1 MFSCGFSKIFFHS
14 LSPFR
19 NGCHCRVPKNKQIDI
34 NHKKAARHLQVGYF
48 ISGAAKHV
56 GHHHRCWKAMHLGS
70 GERRV
75 MQDIT
80 KNECGLGGRE
90 IGALHYHITGLRD
103 CIIIIIIIIY

>member
-1 MFSCGFSKIFFHS
+1 
-14 LSPFR
+14 
-19 NGCHCRVPKNKQIDI
+19 
-34 NHKKAARHLQVGYF
+34 
-48 ISGAAKHV
+48 
-56 GHHHRCWKAMHLGS
+56 MHLGS

-103 CIIIIIIIIY
+103 CIIIIIIIIIY

>member
-1 MFSCGFSKIFFHS
+1 M
-14 LSPFR
+14 
-19 NGCHCRVPKNKQIDI
+19 
-34 NHKKAARHLQVGYF
+34 AARHLQEEYF

-103 CIIIIIIIIY
+103 CIIIIY